1 MTTIT
6 YTEKGIVIDG
16 HAEDPV
22 ACHGISAISQMVS
35 GFVQERGWGTVE
47 ISEGHLEIRNV
58 EEQYYGDHLFQAM
71 AIAFEDIANQ
81 YPDSVKIERK

>member
-6 YTEKGIVIDG
+6 YEDKEIVIDG

-47 ISEGHLEIRNV
+47 ISDGHLEIRNV
-58 EEQYYGDHLFQAM
+58 EEQYCGDHLFQAM
-71 AIAFEDIANQ
+71 AIALEDIAGQ